1 MGGRCRRLGW
11 PSCCRRG
18 PPSCRYL
25 QGPVRGSAVATPV
38 NGDSDV
44 ARDLPASFKTMLQV
58 AYSVFLLSGLP
69 EKGQGALIWKAAD
82 WRGSVSTGVRAWLSV
97 LACLASARALEWSP
111 RCHSLVAFSL
121 SPPPLPNPTP
131 FRSVH
136 NTSTAGTSMLQ
147 WPMFTAHSARRFR
160 NCTYRLCPS
169 RFCGK
174 RKGKARIG

>member
-58 AYSVFLLSGLP
+58 AYSVFVERP
-69 EKGQGALIWKAAD
+69 A
-82 WRGSVSTGVRAWLSV
+82 
-97 LACLASARALEWSP
+97 
-111 RCHSLVAFSL
+111 
-121 SPPPLPNPTP
+121 
-131 FRSVH
+131 
-136 NTSTAGTSMLQ
+136 
-147 WPMFTAHSARRFR
+147 
-160 NCTYRLCPS
+160 
-169 RFCGK
+169 
-174 RKGKARIG
+174 RKGAGGADLESG